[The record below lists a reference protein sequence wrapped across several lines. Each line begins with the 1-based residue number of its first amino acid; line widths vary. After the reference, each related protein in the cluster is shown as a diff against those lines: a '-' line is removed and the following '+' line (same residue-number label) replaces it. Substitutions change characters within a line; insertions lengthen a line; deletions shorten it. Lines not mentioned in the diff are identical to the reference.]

1 MDFSFC
7 LVVTI
12 STAFLVVEDTLKY
25 DKKNSIFRNQK
36 YIQVNVVTVTN
47 SNQFLTITVFFIKKN
62 FGHKF
67 PSLRGLKI
75 GLCNSN
81 PKWPLV
87 PYLHTCI
94 PVSRGPSF
102 QWLTIHFSTEKRITT
117 PFVLTTD
124 LFLYIYMYVP
134 TCNLRPGTCKHKTT
148 QALSLRAG
156 QSSSTCRVSEIKQH
170 SHWGQFTSFTLLF
183 T

>member
-7 LVVTI
+7 LVVMI

-25 DKKNSIFRNQK
+25 DKKNSILRNQK
-36 YIQVNVVTVTN
+36 YIQANVVTVTN
-47 SNQFLTITVFFIKKN
+47 SNQFLTITVFFI
-62 FGHKF
+62 
-67 PSLRGLKI
+67 
-75 GLCNSN
+75 GLCNSK

-87 PYLHTCI
+87 PYLQTCI

-156 QSSSTCRVSEIKQH
+156 KSSSTCRVSEIKQH